1 MDENSERYPGKRS
14 GMPQQEVYTSVAFHQ
29 SLQPVIDRL
38 KAEQSEVLV
47 HIPSARELA
56 KLLYD
61 VLGFLESAYGRHA
74 LTKPFPKLPY
84 ALFQDTR
91 PHGAV
96 DILLRAVAEHV
107 KKVRVSPSVEHGCW
121 RARARARARARSR
134 ARSRV
139 LVLTRA
145 CPPFR

>member
-107 KKVRVSPSVEHGCW
+107 KKVRVSPSVEHGRW
-121 RARARARARARSR
+121 RARARARAR

>member
-1 MDENSERYPGKRS
+1 M
-14 GMPQQEVYTSVAFHQ
+14 AFHQ

-38 KAEQSEVLV
+38 KGEQSEVL
-47 HIPSARELA
+47 IYFPSARELG

-61 VLGFLESAYGRHA
+61 VLGFLESAYGRNA

-91 PHGAV
+91 AHGAV

-107 KKVRVSPSVEHGCW
+107 KKVCVYVCIGWPRIRAPCRTHSRSLEVSW
-121 RARARARARARSR
+121 
-134 ARSRV
+134 
-139 LVLTRA
+139 
-145 CPPFR
+145 